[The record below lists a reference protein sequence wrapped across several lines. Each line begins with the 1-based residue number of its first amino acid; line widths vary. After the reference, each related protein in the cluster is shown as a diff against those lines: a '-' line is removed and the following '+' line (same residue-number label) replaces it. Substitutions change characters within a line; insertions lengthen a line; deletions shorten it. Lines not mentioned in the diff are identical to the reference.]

1 MRVCDVKKATAQH
14 YKRGTRR
21 PPPPAKR
28 LWELHVQ
35 GRILGPDWKGY
46 RVHRNE
52 LVDPDGLV
60 YTAGEIATIPF
71 LHAQMAEL
79 RKQLDK
85 ARYADTLG
93 ELGFFDLTEALSAL
107 LKDGAKLL
115 KAVEKIPRRTSFQSR
130 PRQDGRLNE
139 LPGDPSIHTGVVS
152 DHA

>member
-1 MRVCDVKKATAQH
+1 MDVCAVKKATAQH
-14 YKRGTRR
+14 YKRGTRV
-21 PPPPAKR
+21 PCPPAKR
-28 LWELHVQ
+28 LWNLHVQ

-60 YTAGEIATIPF
+60 YTAGEIATILF

-79 RKQLDK
+79 RKQLDR
-85 ARYADTLG
+85 ARYVDSLS

-115 KAVEKIPRRTSFQSR
+115 KAIEKIPRPTPLHDRQHQNDRRDKPRDVASEQS
-130 PRQDGRLNE
+130 L
-139 LPGDPSIHTGVVS
+139 VS
-152 DHA
+152 A